1 MSSLLNTAAN
11 DPNALFNTIS
21 VDGSHYT
28 LLQLG
33 FFAVGCLLWVVAY
46 VYVLLQAHKFKV
58 VEMAV
63 LAGASN
69 LAWEFV
75 WGVLLRTDMGVFL
88 VWTYRAWLFFDLF
101 IFWQII
107 KLGHEQFT
115 TPLFRRSYNWII
127 GATVVFFVL
136 VYWGMTLSG
145 IDTPIGARSAYV
157 CQFVISVLCLI
168 LLVQQP
174 STVGYAWRIT
184 WLRSLGTLLVSV
196 FMVLHYPGDVF
207 LLVLCAG
214 STLLDG
220 AYCWLYWKGADVKAA
235 RLLAAAPVAA

>member
-1 MSSLLNTAAN
+1 MPSLFSATVNN
-11 DPNALFNTIS
+11 PDALFNAMS
-21 VDGSHYT
+21 VDGSVYT
-28 LLQLG
+28 APQLA
-33 FFAVGCLLWVVAY
+33 FFALGCLLWVVAY
-46 VYVLLQAHKFKV
+46 IYVLIQAHQHKV
-58 VEMAV
+58 IEMAV

-75 WGVLLRTDMGVFL
+75 WGVMLRTDMGEFL

-115 TPLFRRSYNWII
+115 EPFFKRAYLWII
-127 GATVVFFVL
+127 AATVVFFVL
-136 VYWGMTLSG
+136 LYWGMTKSG

-157 CQFVISVLCLI
+157 CQFVISVLCFV
-168 LLVQQP
+168 LLVRQP
-174 STVGYAWRIT
+174 STVGYAWRVT

-196 FMVLHYPGDVF
+196 FMVMHYPGDIF

-214 STLLDG
+214 ATVLDVG
-220 AYCWLYWKGADVKAA
+220 YCWYFLKLK
-235 RLLAAAPVAA
+235 